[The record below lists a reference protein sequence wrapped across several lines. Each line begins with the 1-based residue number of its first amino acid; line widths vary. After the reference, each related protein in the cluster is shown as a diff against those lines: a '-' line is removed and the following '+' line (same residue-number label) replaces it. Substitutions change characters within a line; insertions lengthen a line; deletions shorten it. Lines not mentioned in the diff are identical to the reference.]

1 MIYNIQIEQHRNGRV
16 IRGSSL
22 NTTFKHPFN
31 IILFS
36 KNEFQFSN
44 YQHALHNSSVGLHI
58 LILN

>member
-1 MIYNIQIEQHRNGRV
+1 MIYNIQIEQHQYGRV

-31 IILFS
+31 IILFN

-44 YQHALHNSSVGLHI
+44 CQHALHNNSVGLHI
-58 LILN
+58 ILN